1 MTTTLK
7 WKINIDFKN
16 KNKTKKCYG
25 FTCIVVHKVLENNV
39 YKCDKYHKAHLFQRR
54 IQAHNPHRALL
65 NFFNMGYDFMFIS
78 KQISCHNHM

>member
-25 FTCIVVHKVLENNV
+25 FTFTSNLVVHKVLENNV
-39 YKCDKYHKAHLFQRR
+39 CNCGKYHKAHLFQRG
-54 IQAHNPHRALL
+54 IHTVHCGTSSTWD
-65 NFFNMGYDFMFIS
+65 MI
-78 KQISCHNHM
+78 